1 MPKKG
6 VANNPTG
13 KGGFGERPQDR
24 NPGGFTKEQKAQ
36 HKINRDRALALEDR
50 ILSALEA
57 DGDGVA
63 IREMLSGGD
72 VLRLI
77 HTAIERYDGKPKQ
90 AVDLSSE
97 DGSMSP
103 KSAERDAVLDALKAK
118 HGAKPE

>member
-1 MPKKG
+1 MAGKKG
-6 VANNPTG
+6 MVNNPNG
-13 KGGFGERPQDR
+13 KGGFAERPQDR
-24 NPGGFTKEQKAQ
+24 NPGGFTKAQKEQ

-50 ILSALEA
+50 ILTALEA

-72 VLRLI
+72 ILRLI

-103 KSAERDAVLDALKAK
+103 KGRDLRDFYKDVS
-118 HGAKPE
+118 AKPGPE